1 MTRSATA
8 HPIAVPSTPPMPAE
22 RSRQALSRQAP
33 REHRLATYSDPAGRR
48 REVFT
53 RAGTAGS
60 VLLLDRDLTTRGD
73 RRLVAHLAA
82 DEPAENAEL
91 VCRDYLRDA
100 AMEHRRCRLVT
111 RDDARI
117 LPHGCPLDL
126 QSGTGSDP
134 DHSEVIDPSGRCYRL
149 ERIAARM
156 SIPELRWCRRETV
169 ADVQFQPVS
178 LRDVIASVESYEPM
192 RSCTLAAVSP
202 ARGEQAVSSTTLR
215 AELSR
220 VLESPIV
227 LNRGLRAAVLASVG
241 RGESSMSEIAIRC
254 GRIKRDG
261 RGNVSGETSWLAR
274 RAGLLPEGGHDTPTP
289 WIHIDVLALIA
300 RDGLGIGPREVEL

>member
-1 MTRSATA
+1 
-8 HPIAVPSTPPMPAE
+8 
-22 RSRQALSRQAP
+22 
-33 REHRLATYSDPAGRR
+33 
-48 REVFT
+48 
-53 RAGTAGS
+53 
-60 VLLLDRDLTTRGD
+60 VLLLDRDLATRGD

-91 VCRDYLRDA
+91 VCLDYLRDA
-100 AMEHRRCRLVT
+100 EMERPRCRLVT

-117 LPHGCPLDL
+117 LPPGCPAGFQPD
-126 QSGTGSDP
+126 TGSDP
-134 DHSEVIDPSGRCYRL
+134 DHAEVIDSSGRCYRL

-156 SIPELRWCRRETV
+156 SIPELRWCRRATA
-169 ADVQFQPVS
+169 ADGESEPVS
-178 LRDVIASVESYEPM
+178 LRDVIARVESYEPM
-192 RSCTLAAVSP
+192 RTHTLAAVSL
-202 ARGEQAVSSTTLR
+202 ARREQTVSSTTVR

-274 RAGLLPEGGHDTPTP
+274 RLGLLPEGGHDTPTP